1 MRYFSKGTFDSSNQ
15 LVWVEFPEGLRVL
28 KAYTFKGIG
37 SSGTVNTPSLINSNL
52 NGTIAEIQTDA
63 IKNAWAPSLTT
74 LIIGS
79 EIQKIGSAGIVFSSM
94 SDYNSA
100 RSSGINE
107 IIIGTSDSKS
117 KLTNANMQNEAIQ
130 GYFSTS
136 PV

>member
-1 MRYFSKGTFDSSNQ
+1 M
-15 LVWVEFPEGLRVL
+15 WVEFPEGLRIL
-28 KAYTFKGIG
+28 KAYSFKGIG
-37 SSGTVNTPSLINSNL
+37 SSGTVNTPSLTNSNL
-52 NGTIAEIQTDA
+52 SGTIAEIQTDA

-74 LIIGS
+74 LIIGP
-79 EIQKIGSAGIVFSSM
+79 EVQKMGSASIVFSSM

-117 KLTNANMQNEAIQ
+117 KLTNANMKNEAIQ
-130 GYFSTS
+130 GYFSVS